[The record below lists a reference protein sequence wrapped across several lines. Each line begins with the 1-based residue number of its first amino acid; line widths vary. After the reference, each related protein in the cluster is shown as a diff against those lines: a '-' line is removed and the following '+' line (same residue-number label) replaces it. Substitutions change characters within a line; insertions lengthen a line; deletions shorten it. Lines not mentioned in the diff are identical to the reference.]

1 LRRILIDVNEYF
13 NQVAYVDDNI
23 LREYHINKKNDKSI
37 LGNIYKGKVQN
48 VLKGMQAAFI
58 DIGSEKNVFLFV
70 DDALYIDDTKHD
82 ITSIT
87 QIIKPGQEIM
97 VQISKEAVGSKSPK
111 ATTNISLSGRYM
123 VFMPGLDYIAISHR
137 INDTN
142 EKNRLYEIARD
153 IKPENS
159 GLIMRTAA
167 KGIEKENLLNDMN
180 NLLELYGDILKRYK
194 EVSAPAL
201 LYEEQNFIIKYIK
214 DMYTMDIDE
223 VIINDEEQYK
233 NILKYIKDKNFKK
246 GIFKYEEGDLISLYG
261 IEKQI
266 DNLLN
271 KKIWLK
277 SGGFLIIDQTE
288 ALTVIDVNTG
298 KYIGKSSLEE
308 TILKTNM
315 EAAKEIAVQL
325 RLRDIGG
332 IIIIDFIDMKDEL
345 DEKKLM
351 DFFAGQLK
359 NDRTKCNILGFTQL
373 GLLEMTRKRV
383 RSQVSTNI
391 ITKCPYCKGNG
402 YILSNDW
409 IVYKIKRNID
419 RICNN
424 TNASKIYIK
433 CNEYINNL
441 IETYK
446 LKELY
451 KINHKVTIVPLIDK
465 ITNNSD
471 FIIKYD
477 V

>member
-1 LRRILIDVNEYF
+1 MRRILIDVNEYF

-70 DDALYIDDTKHD
+70 DDALYIDDIKHD

-97 VQISKEAVGSKSPK
+97 VQISKEAVGSKSPR

-123 VFMPGLDYIAISHR
+123 VFMPGLDYIALSHR

-142 EKNRLYEIARD
+142 EKNRLYEIARE

-167 KGIEKENLLNDMN
+167 KGIERENLLKDMN

-214 DMYTMDIDE
+214 DMYTMDIDG
-223 VIINDEEQYK
+223 VIINDEKQYK

-246 GIFKYEEGDLISLYG
+246 SIFKYQEGDLISLYG

-266 DNLLN
+266 DNLLKN
-271 KKIWLK
+271 KIWLK

-345 DEKKLM
+345 DKKKLM
-351 DFFAGQLK
+351 DFFAYQLK

-391 ITKCPYCKGNG
+391 ITKCPYCKGKG

-433 CNEYINNL
+433 CNEHINNL

-451 KINHKVTIVPLIDK
+451 KISRMVTIIPLIDK
-465 ITNNSD
+465 ITNDSD
-471 FIIKYD
+471 FIIEYD